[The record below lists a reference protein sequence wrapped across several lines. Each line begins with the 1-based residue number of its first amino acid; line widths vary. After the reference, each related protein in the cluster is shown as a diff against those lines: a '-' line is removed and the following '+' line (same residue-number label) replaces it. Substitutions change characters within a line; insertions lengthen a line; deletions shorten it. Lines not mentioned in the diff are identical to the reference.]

1 MDLVI
6 DTSAIIAVVANEP
19 EKSALI
25 KHTIGVT
32 LCAPASV
39 PWEIGNAFSAMIRRK
54 RITLG
59 QAQSAIMAFRQIPIR
74 FIEVDIRQALTYSER
89 LGVYAYDAYFI
100 EVAKQQQCPLLSLDR
115 GLLHAAREAGV
126 EVMEVIT

>member
-1 MDLVI
+1 LTIQNGNVLHGFAD
-6 DTSAIIAVVANEP
+6 EP
-19 EKSALI
+19 FKPEIVMGPHELI
-25 KHTIGVT
+25 P
-32 LCAPASV
+32 C
-39 PWEIGNAFSAMIRRK
+39 
-54 RITLG
+54 
-59 QAQSAIMAFRQIPIR
+59 R

-126 EVMEVIT
+126 EVMEVII